1 MSGKKYSIIL
11 LLLLLLLFLLLL
23 FLLLLLLIFFII
35 IMMSNCI
42 ETADNRLSGRD
53 SAMIGKKGRW
63 HFSAAEEEAGAS
75 SSSSRRGFCKQ
86 QQQQQRPGSLPGNP
100 VGRAAARPP
109 NQSWQKLRLGQKATF
124 GKWTRR
130 LGLARHE
137 ARRAG
142 ERVRWQRCSA
152 S

>member
-1 MSGKKYSIIL
+1 MIGKKYSIIFL
-11 LLLLLLLFLLLL
+11 LLLFLLLILLLLFLLLL
-23 FLLLLLLIFFII
+23 IFFIM

-86 QQQQQRPGSLPGNP
+86 QQQRPGSLPGNP

-130 LGLARHE
+130 LDLPRHE

-142 ERVRWQRCSA
+142 ERVRCQRCST

>member
-1 MSGKKYSIIL
+1 MIGKKYSIIFL
-11 LLLLLLLFLLLL
+11 LLLLLLIILLLL
-23 FLLLLLLIFFII
+23 FLLLLLIFFII

-86 QQQQQRPGSLPGNP
+86 QLRPGSLPGNP